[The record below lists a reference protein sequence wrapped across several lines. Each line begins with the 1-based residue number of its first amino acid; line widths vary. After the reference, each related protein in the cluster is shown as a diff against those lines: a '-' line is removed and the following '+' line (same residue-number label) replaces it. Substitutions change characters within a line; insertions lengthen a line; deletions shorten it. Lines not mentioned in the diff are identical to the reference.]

1 MRTLVIFERI
11 LKELSRDKRTLALVF
26 LAPLLVLGLLYLIL
40 QSNTNLSARLGTENV
55 SPNLMK
61 QLKKNSKI
69 NLVAINNK
77 RSISRNLKKYHLAA
91 LLKQKNQKLTVTY
104 QNADT
109 SLTAVVKENLVKSIT
124 KDQIKSI
131 KSKINQS
138 QQELNS
144 VIKSLPTT
152 EQKAIE
158 SKLGSKKMEILYR
171 YQKSIFM
178 ETPIA
183 VFLPQLRLF

>member
-61 QLKKNSKI
+61 QLKKDSKI

-91 LLKQKNQKLTVTY
+91 LLKQKNQKLIVTY